1 MMRVIRKL
9 DDWIGR
15 ISQFLMLV
23 TGVLVLLMAF
33 LATYGVIRRYAF
45 VSPEPY
51 SYELSTVCLL
61 WSGVLAVAGVEW
73 LDRNVRND
81 LVSSHFPQAMK
92 DVVLG
97 FIGPLLALIFCAV
110 LTWKSVE
117 NALYALDI
125 GQVTASPWALPLAP
139 IKFVIPFGYTLLC
152 LVLISKVCHGF
163 TLVKNVV
170 QRRRQ
175 PPPPS
180 SL

>member
-1 MMRVIRKL
+1 MRVIRKL
-9 DDWIGR
+9 DGWIGR
-15 ISQFLMLV
+15 ISQYLMLV
-23 TGVLVLLMAF
+23 SGILVLLMAF
-33 LATYGVIRRYAF
+33 LATYGVIRRY
-45 VSPEPY
+45 VLTSPEPY
-51 SYELSTVCLL
+51 SYELSTICLL

-81 LVSSHFPQAMK
+81 LVSSRFPQAVK
-92 DVVLG
+92 DIILG

-110 LTWKSVE
+110 LTWKSVG

-163 TLVKNVV
+163 ILVKNVA
-170 QRRRQ
+170 QRRKQ